1 MLSTEMDL
9 FKTPGFRLD
18 HFEVLNWGTFD
29 KRIWRIGANGENAL
43 LTGDIGSGKST
54 LVDAITTLLVP
65 AHRVVFNKAAG
76 AETRERSLASYVRGY
91 YKSEK
96 DDERLA
102 AKSVSLRGL
111 GSYSVI
117 LGRFRNE
124 HFNETVTLAQVF
136 WMKDDKGQPE
146 RFHLVS
152 ERELSIARDFSGFGE
167 DIQELKKRLRKMA
180 AVTLYD
186 SFPEYGKDFRRR
198 MGLAGEQALDLFYQ
212 TVSMKAVSN
221 ITEFVRNHMLEDPDI
236 EPRITGLCRLFD
248 NLNAAHEAVIKAE
261 GQIARLTPLVDNC
274 RSHELLV
281 ASVVESERLREALA
295 AWIAQRKH
303 GLLEE
308 MITRFNLEIL
318 RMEDDAK
325 QQQTAID
332 QYHEQQSDL
341 KQAIA
346 DNGGRRIEE
355 IAGLISQLEKE
366 RERRKKAYDEYA
378 DACQQLELPR
388 AQSLDTFHDNRRK
401 AAEIQHDIEQDKAKQ
416 ADERDQLKIS
426 IHAVDEKCNELV
438 AEIGSLKK
446 RKSNIDS
453 RMLLL
458 RETLCAALNIPESEL
473 PFAGELIQV
482 RKEESAWEGAI
493 ERVLHGFGLSLLV
506 SEAHYSAVSAYVDR
520 THLAGRLVYFRT
532 SAESRPAASPDP
544 TSRPQSLA
552 NKVEIKADSSSYPWL
567 MAELA
572 RSYDYVCSDN
582 MDEFR
587 RHPKALTRQ
596 GQVKT
601 SGVRHEKDDR
611 TAIGDRSRYVLG
623 WSNEGKIRALEAQLE
638 HHQAEGN
645 ALLNRLAKTEAALKG
660 LDKHQAALLEL
671 LRPAEFALIDWPQ
684 TVAQIHQLQEEKRE
698 LEQSSD
704 TLRTLNASLE
714 AITKQLKESNQKLG
728 ELQTRIGGKNTECSN
743 AQSELVDAK
752 NTLEQLPET
761 ERAIC
766 FSGLDKQAGEALE
779 GKLPNT
785 PRQCSD
791 TEKHL
796 RNWLQSRIDKARKKA
811 GEISN
816 LIIAAMQQYIAA
828 YPAGCREVNASLDSS
843 TAFQL
848 MLNHL
853 MAEDLPRFKSKFK
866 ELLNKNTINEVAL
879 LQNKLDQESCTILNK
894 IDTINRSLIQIEY
907 ESGTYI
913 QLIPDPDPDME
924 IRQFKEDLKGC
935 LANTLTGTASG
946 SGTEDELYTEHR
958 FALVKKIIDRFNGRQ
973 DSTEADR
980 RWMRKVTD
988 VRNWYRFSASE
999 RWKEDGTEKEFYSDS
1014 AGKSGGQKE
1023 KLAYT
1028 ILASA
1033 LAYQYGLSQSDINQQ
1048 NRSTRAFRFVMID
1061 EAFGRGSDESARYG
1075 LELFAKLGLQL
1086 LIVTP
1091 LQKIHVIENYV
1102 RSVHLVHNQGG
1113 NNSMIRSLTISEY
1126 REEKARSQTAVIS

>member
-1 MLSTEMDL
+1 MLSTEMDM
-9 FKTPGFRLD
+9 FKTPGFRLER
-18 HFEVLNWGTFD
+18 FEVFNWGTFD
-29 KRIWRIGANGENAL
+29 QRVWCIETNGENAL

-54 LVDAITTLLVP
+54 LVDALTTLLVP

-96 DDERLA
+96 DAERLA
-102 AKSVSLRGL
+102 AKSVALRGL

-117 LGRFRNE
+117 LGCFRND

-152 ERELSIARDFSGFGE
+152 ERELSIAQDFSGFGE
-167 DIQELKKRLRKMA
+167 DIQELKKRLRKME

-221 ITEFVRNHMLEDPDI
+221 ITEFVRNHMLEDPDV
-236 EPRITGLCRLFD
+236 EPRITNLCRLFD

-261 GQIARLTPLVDNC
+261 GQIARLTPLVLNC
-274 RSHELLV
+274 HSHELLI
-281 ASVVESERLREALA
+281 ASVAESERLREALA

-318 RMEDDAK
+318 RMEDEAR

-332 QYHEQQSDL
+332 HYHKHQSEL

-355 IAGLISQLEKE
+355 IAGLVSQLEKE
-366 RERRKKAYDEYA
+366 RDRRKNAYDEYA
-378 DACQQLELPR
+378 EACQRLELPR

-401 AAEIQHDIEQDKAKQ
+401 AVELKHDIELDKVNQ
-416 ADERDQLKIS
+416 TVERDNIKVS
-426 IHAVDEKCNELV
+426 IHTVDTKCNELI
-438 AEIGSLKK
+438 AEIDSLKK

-453 RMLLL
+453 RMLLM
-458 RETLCAALNIPESEL
+458 RETLCEALNIPESEL

-482 RKEESAWEGAI
+482 RKGESAWEGAI
-493 ERVLHGFGLSLLV
+493 ERVLHGLGLSLLV
-506 SEAHYSAVSAYVDR
+506 AEAHYSAVSAYVDR

-532 SAESRPAASPDP
+532 AAEVRPVASLA
-544 TSRPQSLA
+544 PQSLA
-552 NKVEIKADSSSYPWL
+552 NKIEIKADSPSYQWL
-567 MAELA
+567 MGELA
-572 RSYDYVCSDN
+572 RGYDYVCSDN
-582 MDEFR
+582 LDEFR

-601 SGVRHEKDDR
+601 GGVRHEKDDR
-611 TAIGDRSRYVLG
+611 NRIEDRSRYVLG
-623 WSNEGKIRALEAQLE
+623 WSNEGKIHALETQLK
-638 HHQAEGN
+638 HHQVEGN
-645 ALLNRLAKTEAALKG
+645 ALFSRLVKTEAALKN
-660 LDKHQAALLEL
+660 LDKHQDALREL
-671 LRPAEFALIDWPQ
+671 LRPAEFSLIDWSQ
-684 TVAQIHQLQEEKRE
+684 TVAQIHQLQEEKHE

-704 TLRTLNASLE
+704 ILRSLNARLAE
-714 AITKQLKESNQKLG
+714 IAKQLETSNKQLG
-728 ELQTRIGGKNTECSN
+728 ELRDKIGGKKNDLSN
-743 AQSELVDAK
+743 AQSDLVDA
-752 NTLEQLPET
+752 NNILEQLPKS

-766 FSGLDKQAGEALE
+766 FASLDRQAGEAFE
-779 GKLPNT
+779 GKQPNT
-785 PRQCSD
+785 PKQCD
-791 TEKHL
+791 EAEKQM
-796 RNWLQSRIDKARKKA
+796 RKWLQSRIDKTREKA

-828 YPAGCREVNASLDSS
+828 YPADCREVNASLDSS

-879 LQNKLDQESCTILNK
+879 LQNKLDQESHTIQNK
-894 IDTINRSLIQIEY
+894 IDTINRSLNQTEY
-907 ESGTYI
+907 DSGTYI

-935 LANTLTGTASG
+935 LAHTLTGA
-946 SGTEDELYTEHR
+946 EDELYTEHR

-973 DSTEADR
+973 DTTEADR

-1033 LAYQYGLSQSDINQQ
+1033 LAYQYGVHQSDMGQQ
-1048 NRSTRAFRFVMID
+1048 SRSTRAFRFVMID

-1102 RSVHLVHNQGG
+1102 RSVHLVHNKEG
-1113 NNSMIRSLTISEY
+1113 NDSMIRSLTIAEY
-1126 REEKARSQTAVIS
+1126 REEKARSQTVIS

>member
-1 MLSTEMDL
+1 MHSTEADVSSASEL
-9 FKTPGFRLD
+9 LKSPGFRLD
-18 HFEVLNWGTFD
+18 HVEVLNWGTFN
-29 KRIWRIGANGENAL
+29 KRIWRIGSKGENAL

-54 LVDAITTLLVP
+54 LVDALTTLLVP
-65 AHRVVFNKAAG
+65 SNRVTFNKAAG

-102 AKSVSLRGL
+102 AKSVALRGI

-146 RFHLVS
+146 RFHVVS
-152 ERELSIARDFSGFGE
+152 ERELTIALNFSGFGE
-167 DIQELKKRLRKMA
+167 DIQELKKRLRKMD
-180 AVTLYD
+180 AVTLHD
-186 SFPEYGKDFRRR
+186 SFAAYGQDFRRR

-221 ITEFVRNHMLEDPDI
+221 ITEFVRSHMLEDPDI
-236 EPRITGLCRLFD
+236 GPRIIELCRLFD

-261 GQIARLTPLVDNC
+261 AQIARLTPLVGDC
-274 RSHELLV
+274 RSHEVLL
-281 ASVVESERLREALA
+281 ASTTESERLREALA
-295 AWIAQRKH
+295 AWMAQRKH
-303 GLLEE
+303 GLLAD
-308 MITRFNLEIL
+308 MISRFNLDII
-318 RMEDDAK
+318 RMEDEAH
-325 QQQTAID
+325 QQQTAIGL
-332 QYHEQQSDL
+332 YHDQQSQL

-355 IAGLISQLEKE
+355 IATQILQLEQE
-366 RERRKKAYDEYA
+366 RERRKHAYDEYA
-378 DACQQLELPR
+378 LACQQLELPR

-401 AAEIQHDIEQDKAKQ
+401 AAELKNSIEQDKAKHST
-416 ADERDQLKIS
+416 ERDQLKIA
-426 IHAVDEKCNELV
+426 IHAVDKKCSELV
-438 AEIGSLKK
+438 SEIESLKK

-458 RETLCAALNIPESEL
+458 RESLCRELNIPESEL

-506 SEAHYSAVSAYVDR
+506 SDTHYSAVSAYVNR

-532 SAESRPAASPDP
+532 AAEARPAASLAA
-544 TSRPQSLA
+544 QSLV
-552 NKVEIKADSSSYPWL
+552 NKIEIKADSASYPWL
-567 MAELA
+567 MGELA
-572 RSYDYVCSDN
+572 RGYDYVCCDN
-582 MDEFR
+582 LDEFR
-587 RHPKALTRQ
+587 RYPKALTQQ
-596 GQVKT
+596 GQLK
-601 SGVRHEKDDR
+601 SGGVRHEKDDR
-611 TAIGDRSRYVLG
+611 SRIEDRSRYVLG
-623 WSNEGKIRALEAQLE
+623 WSNEGKIRALETQLE
-638 HHQAEGN
+638 HHQTEGA
-645 ALLNRLAKTEAALKG
+645 ALLGRLAKTETALKS
-660 LDKHQAALLEL
+660 LDKHQAALFEL
-671 LRPAEFALIDWPQ
+671 LRPAEFSVIDWAQ
-684 TVAQIHQLQEEKRE
+684 TVAQIHKLHEEQRA

-704 TLRTLNASLE
+704 VLRSLNEQLVETA
-714 AITKQLKESNQKLG
+714 KQLATANKQQG
-728 ELQTRIGGKNTECSN
+728 ELQSGIGSKKTELGN
-743 AQSELVDAK
+743 AQSDLLDAQ
-752 NTLEQLPET
+752 NMLAQLPES
-761 ERAIC
+761 ERAFC
-766 FSGLDKQAGEALE
+766 FSGLDKHAVAALD

-785 PRQCSD
+785 PKQCAEAE
-791 TEKHL
+791 TQVRK
-796 RNWLQSRIDKARKKA
+796 WLQARIDSTRKKA
-811 GEISN
+811 NDISDH
-816 LIIAAMQQYIAA
+816 IIVAMQQYIAA
-828 YPAGCREVNASLDSS
+828 YPADCREVNASLDSS
-843 TAFQL
+843 SAFQL
-848 MLNHL
+848 MLDHL

-866 ELLNKNTINEVAL
+866 ELLNKHTINQVAL
-879 LQNKLDQESCTILNK
+879 LQNKLDQESRTIQNK
-894 IDTINRSLIQIEY
+894 IDTINRSLKQIEY
-907 ESGTYI
+907 GSGTYI

-935 LANTLTGTASG
+935 LANALTGV
-946 SGTEDELYTEHR
+946 EDERYTEHR
-958 FALVKKIIDRFNGRQ
+958 FTLVKKIIDRFNGRK
-973 DSTEADR
+973 DTTEADR

-999 RWKEDGTEKEFYSDS
+999 RWQADNTEKEFYSDS

-1033 LAYQYGLSQSDINQQ
+1033 LAYQYGLSQSDLSQQ
-1048 NRSTRAFRFVMID
+1048 SRSTRTFRFVMID

-1102 RSVHLVHNQGG
+1102 RSVHLVHNNNG
-1113 NNSMIRSLTISEY
+1113 NDSVIRSLTIAEY
-1126 REEKARSQTAVIS
+1126 REEKARLQAVAP

>member
-1 MLSTEMDL
+1 MLSTESDM
-9 FKTPGFRLD
+9 FKSPGFRLER
-18 HFEVLNWGTFD
+18 FEVLNWGTFN
-29 KRIWRIGANGENAL
+29 KRIWRIATNGENAL

-54 LVDAITTLLVP
+54 LVDALTTLLVP
-65 AHRVVFNKAAG
+65 SNRVIFNKAAG

-102 AKSVSLRGL
+102 AKSVALRGM

-146 RFHLVS
+146 RFHIVS
-152 ERELSIARDFSGFGE
+152 GNELTIARDFSGFGE
-167 DIQELKKRLRKMA
+167 DILELKKRLRKMA
-180 AVTLYD
+180 AVTLHEN
-186 SFPEYGKDFRRR
+186 FPAYGQDFRRR
-198 MGLAGEQALDLFYQ
+198 MGLASEQALDLFYQ

-236 EPRITGLCRLFD
+236 EPRITALCRLFD

-261 GQIARLTPLVDNC
+261 GQIARLTPLVNNC

-281 ASVVESERLREALA
+281 ANVAESERLREALS

-318 RMEDDAK
+318 RMEDEAS

-332 QYHEQQSDL
+332 LYHGQQSEL

-355 IAGLISQLEKE
+355 IAGLIVNLEKE

-378 DACQQLELPR
+378 EACQQLELPR
-388 AQSLDTFHDNRRK
+388 AQSLSTFHDNRSK
-401 AAEIQHDIEQDKAKQ
+401 AVELKQSIDLNKATQ
-416 ADERDQLKIS
+416 TAERDRIKVAM
-426 IHAVDEKCNELV
+426 HAVNAKCNELV
-438 AEIGSLKK
+438 TEITSLKK

-458 RETLCAALNIPESEL
+458 REALCDALSIPESEL

-482 RKEESAWEGAI
+482 RKEESVWEGAI

-506 SEAHYSAVSAYVDR
+506 ADAHYSAVSAYVDR

-532 SAESRPAASPDP
+532 SAETRAQAALAA
-544 TSRPQSLA
+544 QSLA
-552 NKVEIKADSSSYPWL
+552 NKIDIKADSPSYQWL
-567 MAELA
+567 ISELA
-572 RSYDYVCSDN
+572 RGYDYVCCDSL
-582 MDEFR
+582 DEFR

-596 GQVKT
+596 GQVKAG
-601 SGVRHEKDDR
+601 GVRHEKDDR
-611 TAIGDRSRYVLG
+611 NRIDDRSRYVLG
-623 WSNEGKIRALEAQLE
+623 WSNEGKIRALETQLE
-638 HHQAEGN
+638 QHQAEGN
-645 ALLNRLAKTEAALKG
+645 TLLSLLAKTEAALKD

-671 LRPAEFALIDWPQ
+671 LRPAEFSVIDWPQ
-684 TVAQIHQLQEEKRE
+684 TAAQIHQLQEEKRE

-714 AITKQLKESNQKLG
+714 AVASQLKDANQKLG
-728 ELQTRIGGKNTECSN
+728 ELQTKIGGRNTERSN
-743 AQSELVDAK
+743 AQADLIDAK
-752 NTLEQLPET
+752 NILEQLPAS
-761 ERAIC
+761 ERVIC
-766 FSGLDKQAGEALE
+766 FAALDKQSSEALD

-785 PRQCSD
+785 PKQCG
-791 TEKHL
+791 EAEMQVRK
-796 RNWLQSRIDKARKKA
+796 WLQNQIDKARKKA

-828 YPAGCREVNASLDSS
+828 YPADSREVNASLDSS
-843 TAFQL
+843 AAFQF

-879 LQNKLDQESCTILNK
+879 LQNKLDQESLTILKK
-894 IDTINRSLIQIEY
+894 IDTINRSLKQIEY
-907 ESGTYI
+907 DSGTFI
-913 QLIPDPDPDME
+913 QLIPDPDHDME

-935 LANTLTGTASG
+935 LANTLTGA
-946 SGTEDELYTEHR
+946 EDELYTEHR
-958 FALVKKIIDRFNGRQ
+958 FALVKKL
-973 DSTEADR
+973 STAL
-980 RWMRKVTD
+980 MAAKTARK
-988 VRNWYRFSASE
+988 RIA
-999 RWKEDGTEKEFYSDS
+999 
-1014 AGKSGGQKE
+1014 AGC
-1023 KLAYT
+1023 
-1028 ILASA
+1028 
-1033 LAYQYGLSQSDINQQ
+1033 
-1048 NRSTRAFRFVMID
+1048 
-1061 EAFGRGSDESARYG
+1061 AR
-1075 LELFAKLGLQL
+1075 
-1086 LIVTP
+1086 
-1091 LQKIHVIENYV
+1091 
-1102 RSVHLVHNQGG
+1102 
-1113 NNSMIRSLTISEY
+1113 
-1126 REEKARSQTAVIS
+1126 

>member
-9 FKTPGFRLD
+9 FKSPGFRLD
-18 HFEVLNWGTFD
+18 RFEVFNWGTFD
-29 KRIWRIGANGENAL
+29 QHVWRIEANGENAL

-54 LVDAITTLLVP
+54 LVDALTTLLVP

-102 AKSVSLRGL
+102 AKSVALRGL

-117 LGRFRNE
+117 LGCFRND

-167 DIQELKKRLRKMA
+167 DIQELKKRLRKTE

-221 ITEFVRNHMLEDPDI
+221 ITEFVRNHMLEDTDI
-236 EPRITGLCRLFD
+236 EPRITELCRLFD

-261 GQIARLTPLVDNC
+261 GQIARLTPLVHNC
-274 RSHELLV
+274 RSHESLV
-281 ASVVESERLREALA
+281 ASVAESERLREALA

-318 RMEDDAK
+318 RLEDDAR

-332 QYHEQQSDL
+332 QYHKQQSDL

-366 RERRKKAYDEYA
+366 RDRRKKAYDEYA

-401 AAEIQHDIEQDKAKQ
+401 AIELKQSIEQDKAKQ
-416 ADERDQLKIS
+416 TDERDQIKVS
-426 IHAVDEKCNELV
+426 IHSVDTKCNELI
-438 AEIGSLKK
+438 AEIDSLKK

-458 RETLCAALNIPESEL
+458 RETLCEAINIAESEL
-473 PFAGELIQV
+473 HFAGELIQV

-506 SEAHYSAVSAYVDR
+506 PEAHYSAVSAYVDR

-532 SAESRPAASPDP
+532 SAEARPTVSLA
-544 TSRPQSLA
+544 PQSLA
-552 NKVEIKADSSSYPWL
+552 SKVEIKADSSSYQWL
-567 MAELA
+567 IAELA
-572 RSYDYVCSDN
+572 RGYDYVCSDSL
-582 MDEFR
+582 DEFR

-601 SGVRHEKDDR
+601 GGVRHEKDDR
-611 TAIGDRSRYVLG
+611 NRIDDRSRYVLG
-623 WSNEGKIRALEAQLE
+623 WSNEGKIRALETQLE
-638 HHQAEGN
+638 HHQTEGN
-645 ALLNRLAKTEAALKG
+645 VLLGRLVKTETALRG

-671 LRPAEFALIDWPQ
+671 LRPAEFVLIDWSQP
-684 TVAQIHQLQEEKRE
+684 VEQIHQLQEEKHE

-714 AITKQLKESNQKLG
+714 AVTRQLKESNQKLG
-728 ELQTRIGGKNTECSN
+728 ELQTKIGEKNTECSN

-752 NTLEQLPET
+752 NILEQLPES

-766 FSGLDKQAGEALE
+766 FGSLDKQAGEALE
-779 GKLPNT
+779 GMLPNT

-791 TEKHL
+791 AEKQI
-796 RNWLQSRIDKARKKA
+796 RNWLQNRIDKTRKKA

-828 YPAGCREVNASLDSS
+828 YPADCREVNASLDSS

-853 MAEDLPRFKSKFK
+853 MAEDLPRFKSRFK

-879 LQNKLDQESCTILNK
+879 LQNKLDQESRTIQNK
-894 IDTINRSLIQIEY
+894 IDTINRSLKQIEY
-907 ESGTYI
+907 DSGTYI
-913 QLIPDPDPDME
+913 QLVPDPDPDME

-935 LANTLTGTASG
+935 LAHTLTGA
-946 SGTEDELYTEHR
+946 EDELYTEHR

-973 DSTEADR
+973 DTTEADR
-980 RWMRKVTD
+980 RWTRKVTD

-1033 LAYQYGLSQSDINQQ
+1033 LAYQYGIDQQ
-1048 NRSTRAFRFVMID
+1048 HRSTRAFRFVMID

-1113 NNSMIRSLTISEY
+1113 NNSMIRSLTIAEY
-1126 REEKARSQTAVIS
+1126 REEKARSGIKGQKAEDR

>member
-1 MLSTEMDL
+1 MLSTEPDISNTPDM
-9 FKTPGFRLD
+9 FKTPGFRLE

-54 LVDAITTLLVP
+54 LVDALTTLLVP

-76 AETRERSLASYVRGY
+76 AEMRERSLASYVRGY

-96 DDERLA
+96 DDDRLA
-102 AKSVSLRGL
+102 AKSVALRGL

-261 GQIARLTPLVDNC
+261 GQIARLTPLVGNC
-274 RSHELLV
+274 RSHESLI
-281 ASVVESERLREALA
+281 ASVAESERLREALA

-308 MITRFNLEIL
+308 MITRFNLEIFRL
-318 RMEDDAK
+318 EDEAR
-325 QQQTAID
+325 QQQTAIN

-355 IAGLISQLEKE
+355 ITGLISQLEKE
-366 RERRKKAYDEYA
+366 RGRRKTAYDEYA

-401 AAEIQHDIEQDKAKQ
+401 AVDLKRDIEQNKTKQ
-416 ADERDQLKIS
+416 TETRDQIKVS
-426 IHAVDEKCNELV
+426 IHTVDTKCNELV
-438 AEIGSLKK
+438 AEIDSLKK

-458 RETLCAALNIPESEL
+458 REALCEALNIPENEL

-506 SEAHYSAVSAYVDR
+506 ADKHYSAVSAYVDR
-520 THLAGRLVYFRT
+520 THLAGRLVYFRIA
-532 SAESRPAASPDP
+532 AEAHPVASLA
-544 TSRPQSLA
+544 PQSLA
-552 NKVEIKADSSSYPWL
+552 NKVEIKADSSSYQWL
-567 MAELA
+567 MGELA
-572 RSYDYVCSDN
+572 RGYDYLCCDN
-582 MDEFR
+582 LDEFR
-587 RHPKALTRQ
+587 RHPKAMTRQ

-601 SGVRHEKDDR
+601 SSVRHEKDDR
-611 TAIGDRSRYVLG
+611 NRIDDRSRYVLG

-638 HHQAEGN
+638 HRQTEGE
-645 ALLNRLAKTEAALKG
+645 ALLGRLIETETALKD

-671 LRPAEFALIDWPQ
+671 LRPAEFSLIDWPQ
-684 TVAQIHQLQEEKRE
+684 TVAQIHQLQEEKLE

-704 TLRTLNASLE
+704 IMRSLNARLAEIAMQLE
-714 AITKQLKESNQKLG
+714 ASNKQLI
-728 ELQTRIGGKNTECSN
+728 ELRDKIGGKKNELSN
-743 AQSELVDAK
+743 AQSDLSDA
-752 NTLEQLPET
+752 NNILEQLPES

-766 FSGLDKQAGEALE
+766 FANLDKQTIEALE
-779 GKLPNT
+779 GKQPNT
-785 PRQCSD
+785 PKQCD
-791 TEKHL
+791 EAEKKI
-796 RNWLQSRIDKARKKA
+796 RNWLQGRIDKARRKA
-811 GEISN
+811 GEIAES
-816 LIIAAMQQYIAA
+816 IIAAMQQYIAA
-828 YPAGCREVNASLDSS
+828 YTTDCREVNACLDSS

-853 MAEDLPRFKSKFK
+853 MAEDLPRFKSRFK

-879 LQNKLDQESCTILNK
+879 LQNKLDQESRTILKK

-907 ESGTYI
+907 DSGTYI

-935 LANTLTGTASG
+935 LAHTSTGA
-946 SGTEDELYTEHR
+946 EDELYTEHR

-973 DSTEADR
+973 DTTDADR

-1033 LAYQYGLSQSDINQQ
+1033 LAYQYGVDQQS
-1048 NRSTRAFRFVMID
+1048 RSTRAFRFVMID

-1102 RSVHLVHNQGG
+1102 RSVHLVHNQEGK
-1113 NNSMIRSLTISEY
+1113 NSMIRSLTIAEY
-1126 REEKARSQTAVIS
+1126 LEEKARSQAAKS

>member
-1 MLSTEMDL
+1 M
-9 FKTPGFRLD
+9 FKSPGFRLER
-18 HFEVLNWGTFD
+18 FEVLNWGTFN
-29 KRIWRIGANGENAL
+29 KRIWRIATNAENAL

-54 LVDAITTLLVP
+54 LVDALTTLLVP
-65 AHRVVFNKAAG
+65 AHRVIFNKAAG

-102 AKSVSLRGL
+102 AKSVALRGM

-146 RFHLVS
+146 RFHIVS
-152 ERELSIARDFSGFGE
+152 ENELTIARDFSGFGE
-167 DIQELKKRLRKMA
+167 DIQELKKRLRKMT
-180 AVTLYD
+180 AVTLHE
-186 SFPEYGKDFRRR
+186 SFPAYGQDFRRR
-198 MGLAGEQALDLFYQ
+198 MGLASEQALDLFYQ

-221 ITEFVRNHMLEDPDI
+221 ITEFVRNHMLEDPDV
-236 EPRITGLCRLFD
+236 EPRITALCRLFD

-261 GQIARLTPLVDNC
+261 GQITRLTPLVNNC
-274 RSHELLV
+274 RSHEVLV
-281 ASVVESERLREALA
+281 VSVAEYERLREALS
-295 AWIAQRKH
+295 AWIAQRKF

-318 RMEDDAK
+318 RMEDEAS

-332 QYHEQQSDL
+332 LYHGQQSEL

-355 IAGLISQLEKE
+355 IAGLISNLEKE

-378 DACQQLELPR
+378 EACQQLDLPR
-388 AQSLDTFHDNRRK
+388 AQSLPTFHDNRSK
-401 AAEIQHDIEQDKAKQ
+401 AVELKQSIDLNKATQ
-416 ADERDQLKIS
+416 TVERDRIKVAM
-426 IHAVDEKCNELV
+426 HAVNAKCNELGT
-438 AEIGSLKK
+438 EIASLKN

-458 RETLCAALNIPESEL
+458 RESLCEALNIPESEL

-482 RKEESAWEGAI
+482 RKEESVWEGAI

-506 SEAHYSAVSAYVDR
+506 ADAHYSAVSAYVDR

-532 SAESRPAASPDP
+532 STETRPQAALAA
-544 TSRPQSLA
+544 QSLA
-552 NKVEIKADSSSYPWL
+552 NKIDIKADSPSYQWL
-567 MAELA
+567 LGELA
-572 RSYDYVCSDN
+572 RGYDYMCCESL
-582 MDEFR
+582 DEFR

-596 GQVKT
+596 GQVKAG
-601 SGVRHEKDDR
+601 GVRHEKDDR
-611 TAIGDRSRYVLG
+611 NRIDDRSRYVLG
-623 WSNEGKIRALEAQLE
+623 WSNEGKIHALETQLE

-645 ALLNRLAKTEAALKG
+645 ALLILLAQTEAALKD
-660 LDKHQAALLEL
+660 LDRHQAALLEL
-671 LRPAEFALIDWPQ
+671 LRPAEFSVIDWSQ

-714 AITKQLKESNQKLG
+714 AVTLQLKEANLKLG
-728 ELQTRIGGKNTECSN
+728 ELQTRIGGRNTERSN
-743 AQSELVDAK
+743 AQSDLVDAK
-752 NTLEQLPET
+752 SILELLPVS

-766 FSGLDKQAGEALE
+766 FAALDKQASEALD

-785 PRQCSD
+785 PKQCSD
-791 TEKHL
+791 AETQVRK
-796 RNWLQSRIDKARKKA
+796 WLQSQIDKARKKA

-816 LIIAAMQQYIAA
+816 LIIASMQQYIAA
-828 YPAGCREVNASLDSS
+828 YPADSREVNASLDSS
-843 TAFQL
+843 AAFQL
-848 MLNHL
+848 MLSHL

-879 LQNKLDQESCTILNK
+879 LQNKLDQESLTILKK
-894 IDTINRSLIQIEY
+894 IDTINRSLKQIEY
-907 ESGTYI
+907 DSGTFI

-935 LANTLTGTASG
+935 LANTLTGA
-946 SGTEDELYTEHR
+946 EDELYTEHR

-973 DSTEADR
+973 DTTNADR
-980 RWMRKVTD
+980 TWMRKVTD

-999 RWKEDGTEKEFYSDS
+999 RWNADNTEKEFYSDS

-1033 LAYQYGLSQSDINQQ
+1033 LAYQYGVSQSETSQQ

-1102 RSVHLVHNQGG
+1102 RSVHLVHNNEG
-1113 NNSMIRSLTISEY
+1113 NDSQIRSLTIAEY
-1126 REEKARSQTAVIS
+1126 REEKARSKTVLS

>member
-1 MLSTEMDL
+1 MLSTEPDISNTPDMP
-9 FKTPGFRLD
+9 KTPGFRLER
-18 HFEVLNWGTFD
+18 FEVFNWGTFD
-29 KRIWRIGANGENAL
+29 QRVWRIETNGENAL

-54 LVDAITTLLVP
+54 LVDALTTLLVP

-102 AKSVSLRGL
+102 AKSVALRGL

-117 LGRFRNE
+117 LGCFRNE

-152 ERELSIARDFSGFGE
+152 ERELSIAQDFSGFGE
-167 DIQELKKRLRKMA
+167 EIQELKKRLRKREA
-180 AVTLYD
+180 LTLYD

-236 EPRITGLCRLFD
+236 EPRITELCRLFD

-261 GQIARLTPLVDNC
+261 GQIARLTPLVGNC

-281 ASVVESERLREALA
+281 ASVAESERLREALA

-318 RMEDDAK
+318 RLEDDAR

-341 KQAIA
+341 NLAIA

-366 RERRKKAYDEYA
+366 RERRKTAYDEYA
-378 DACQQLELPR
+378 DACQQLELAR
-388 AQSLDTFHDNRRK
+388 AQSLHTFHDNRRLAVELK
-401 AAEIQHDIEQDKAKQ
+401 HGIEQDKAKQ
-416 ADERDQLKIS
+416 TDERDQIKVS
-426 IHAVDEKCNELV
+426 IHSVDTKCNELL

-458 RETLCAALNIPESEL
+458 REALCEALNIPESEL

-506 SEAHYSAVSAYVDR
+506 PEAHYSAVSAYVDR

-532 SAESRPAASPDP
+532 AAEARPLASLA
-544 TSRPQSLA
+544 PQSLA
-552 NKVEIKADSSSYPWL
+552 NKVEIKADSESYQWL
-567 MAELA
+567 SGELA
-572 RSYDYVCSDN
+572 RGYDYVCSDN

-601 SGVRHEKDDR
+601 GGVRHEKDDR
-611 TAIGDRSRYVLG
+611 NRIDDRSRYVLG
-623 WSNEGKIRALEAQLE
+623 WSNEGKIRALETQLE
-638 HHQAEGN
+638 HHQTEGN
-645 ALLNRLAKTEAALKG
+645 ALLDRLVKTEAALKD
-660 LDKHQAALLEL
+660 LDKHQAALIEL
-671 LRPAEFALIDWPQ
+671 LRPAEFSLIDWQ
-684 TVAQIHQLQEEKRE
+684 QIVTQIHQLQEEKRE

-704 TLRTLNASLE
+704 TLRTLNARLE
-714 AITKQLKESNQKLG
+714 AVTGQLKASNRKLG
-728 ELQTRIGGKNTECSN
+728 ELQTKIGGKNSDCSN
-743 AQSELVDAK
+743 AQSELADAK
-752 NTLEQLPET
+752 NVLEQLPET

-766 FSGLDKQAGEALE
+766 FASLDKQASEALE

-785 PRQCSD
+785 AKQCGEAE
-791 TEKHL
+791 TQMRK
-796 RNWLQSRIDKARKKA
+796 WLQSRIDNTRRKA
-811 GEISN
+811 GEISES
-816 LIIAAMQQYIAA
+816 IIRAMQQYIAA
-828 YPAGCREVNASLDSS
+828 YPADCREVNASLDSS
-843 TAFQL
+843 AEFQR
-848 MLNHL
+848 MLGHL
-853 MAEDLPRFKSKFK
+853 MTEDLPRFKSKFK

-879 LQNKLDQESCTILNK
+879 LQDKLDQESRTIQNK
-894 IDTINRSLIQIEY
+894 IGTINRSLNQIEY
-907 ESGTYI
+907 NSGTYI
-913 QLIPDPDPDME
+913 QLIRDPDPDME

-935 LANTLTGTASG
+935 LAHTLTGA
-946 SGTEDELYTEHR
+946 EDELYTEHR

-973 DSTEADR
+973 DSTQADR
-980 RWMRKVTD
+980 SWMRKVTD

-999 RWKEDGTEKEFYSDS
+999 RWKVDGTEKEFYSDS

-1033 LAYQYGLSQSDINQQ
+1033 LAYQYGIDQQ

-1102 RSVHLVHNQGG
+1102 RSVHLVHNQEGK
-1113 NNSMIRSLTISEY
+1113 NSMIRSLTIAEY
-1126 REEKARSQTAVIS
+1126 REEKARIQTAALS

>member
-1 MLSTEMDL
+1 MLSTEPDISNTPDIP
-9 FKTPGFRLD
+9 KTPGFRLER
-18 HFEVLNWGTFD
+18 FEVFNWGTFD
-29 KRIWRIGANGENAL
+29 QHIWRIEANGENAL

-54 LVDAITTLLVP
+54 LVDALTTLLVP

-102 AKSVSLRGL
+102 AKSVALRGL

-117 LGRFRNE
+117 LGCFRNE

-152 ERELSIARDFSGFGE
+152 ERELFIAQDFSGFGE
-167 DIQELKKRLRKMA
+167 EIQELKKRLRKRE

-236 EPRITGLCRLFD
+236 GPRITELCRLFD

-261 GQIARLTPLVDNC
+261 GQVARLTPLVDNC
-274 RSHELLV
+274 RSHESLV
-281 ASVVESERLREALA
+281 ASVAESERLREALA

-318 RMEDDAK
+318 RLEDDAK

-332 QYHEQQSDL
+332 QYHEQQSGL

-366 RERRKKAYDEYA
+366 RERRKTAYDEYA
-378 DACQQLELPR
+378 AACQLLELAR
-388 AQSLDTFHDNRRK
+388 AQSLDTFHDNRRIAVELK
-401 AAEIQHDIEQDKAKQ
+401 HNIEQDKAKQ
-416 ADERDQLKIS
+416 TEARDKIKVS
-426 IHAVDEKCNELV
+426 IHTVNTKCNELV
-438 AEIGSLKK
+438 AEIDSLKK

-458 RETLCAALNIPESEL
+458 RETLCAALNIAESEL

-482 RKEESAWEGAI
+482 RKEESVWEGAI

-506 SEAHYSAVSAYVDR
+506 SDAHYQAVSAYVDR

-532 SAESRPAASPDP
+532 AADARPAASLAA
-544 TSRPQSLA
+544 QSLA
-552 NKVEIKADSSSYPWL
+552 NKVEIKADSTSYQWL
-567 MAELA
+567 MTELA
-572 RSYDYVCSDN
+572 RGYDYLCCDN
-582 MDEFR
+582 LEDFR

-596 GQVKT
+596 GQVKAG
-601 SGVRHEKDDR
+601 GVRHEKDDR
-611 TAIGDRSRYVLG
+611 HRIDDRSRYVLG
-623 WSNEGKIRALEAQLE
+623 WSNEGKILALETQLKQ
-638 HHQAEGN
+638 HQAEGN
-645 ALLNRLAKTEAALKG
+645 AMLGRLAKTEAALKE
-660 LDKHQAALLEL
+660 LDKQQAALLEL
-671 LRPAEFALIDWPQ
+671 LRPAEFSLIDWQQ

-704 TLRTLNASLE
+704 VLRSLNEQLAEIAKHLE
-714 AITKQLKESNQKLG
+714 TANKQLG
-728 ELQTRIGGKNTECSN
+728 ELQNKIGSQKNDLGN
-743 AQSELVDAK
+743 AQSDLFDAK
-752 NTLEQLPET
+752 NILEQLPEV
-761 ERAIC
+761 ERAIL
-766 FSGLDKQAGEALE
+766 FSNLDKQAVEAME

-785 PRQCSD
+785 PKQCD
-791 TEKHL
+791 EAEKQM
-796 RNWLQSRIDKARKKA
+796 RKWLQSRIDNTRRKAN
-811 GEISN
+811 EVSN
-816 LIIAAMQQYIAA
+816 LIIAAMQQYIAT
-828 YPAGCREVNASLDSS
+828 YPADCREVNASLDSS
-843 TAFQL
+843 AEFTRI
-848 MLNHL
+848 LNHL
-853 MAEDLPRFKSKFK
+853 MSEDLPRFKSKFK

-879 LQNKLDQESCTILNK
+879 LQNKLDQESHTIRDK
-894 IDTINRSLIQIEY
+894 IDTINCSLIQIEY
-907 ESGTYI
+907 DSGTYI

-924 IRQFKEDLKGC
+924 TRQFKEDLKGC
-935 LANTLTGTASG
+935 LAHTSTGA
-946 SGTEDELYTEHR
+946 EDELYTEHR

-973 DSTEADR
+973 DTAQADR
-980 RWMRKVTD
+980 NWMRKVTD

-1033 LAYQYGLSQSDINQQ
+1033 LAYQYGIDQQ

-1102 RSVHLVHNQGG
+1102 RSVHLVHNQEGK
-1113 NNSMIRSLTISEY
+1113 NSMVRSLTIAEY
-1126 REEKARSQTAVIS
+1126 LEEKARSQAVKS

>member
-1 MLSTEMDL
+1 MPSTEMDM
-9 FKTPGFRLD
+9 FKTPGFRLER
-18 HFEVLNWGTFD
+18 FEVFNWGTFD
-29 KRIWRIGANGENAL
+29 QRVWRIASNGENAL

-54 LVDAITTLLVP
+54 LVDALTTLLVP

-102 AKSVSLRGL
+102 AKSVALRGL
-111 GSYSVI
+111 GSYSVL
-117 LGRFRNE
+117 LGCFRND

-152 ERELSIARDFSGFGE
+152 TRELSIAQDFSGFGE
-167 DIQELKKRLRKMA
+167 DIQELKKRLRKME
-180 AVTLYD
+180 AVTLHD
-186 SFPEYGKDFRRR
+186 SFPPYGQDFRRR

-236 EPRITGLCRLFD
+236 EPRITELCRLFD

-261 GQIARLTPLVDNC
+261 GQIARLTPLVQNC
-274 RSHELLV
+274 RSREALV
-281 ASVVESERLREALA
+281 ASVAESERLREALS

-303 GLLEE
+303 SMLDE
-308 MITRFNLEIL
+308 MIKRFNLEIL
-318 RMEDDAK
+318 RLQDEAS
-325 QQQTAID
+325 QQQAAID
-332 QYHEQQSDL
+332 QFYEQQSEL

-355 IAGLISQLEKE
+355 IAGLILQLEKE

-378 DACQQLELPR
+378 AACQQLELPR

-401 AAEIQHDIEQDKAKQ
+401 AVELKQDIEQNKTKQ
-416 ADERDQLKIS
+416 TDERDRIKVA
-426 IHAVDEKCNELV
+426 IHATDTKCKELT
-438 AEIGSLKK
+438 AEIESLKK

-458 RETLCAALNIPESEL
+458 RESLCEALNIPESEL

-482 RKEESAWEGAI
+482 RQDESTWEGAI

-506 SEAHYSAVSAYVDR
+506 AEAHYAAVSAYVDR

-532 SAESRPAASPDP
+532 AAEARPPAPLA
-544 TSRPQSLA
+544 PQSLA
-552 NKVEIKADSSSYPWL
+552 NKLEIKADSPSYQWL
-567 MAELA
+567 LSELA
-572 RSYDYVCSDN
+572 RAYDYLCCATL
-582 MDEFR
+582 DEFR

-596 GQVKT
+596 GQVKMG
-601 SGVRHEKDDR
+601 GVRHEKDDR
-611 TAIGDRSRYVLG
+611 NRIDDRSRYVLG
-623 WSNEGKIRALEAQLE
+623 WSNEGKIHALEAQLK
-638 HHQAEGN
+638 HQQTEGH
-645 ALLNRLAKTEAALKG
+645 ALLSRLFKTDSALKD
-660 LDKHQAALLEL
+660 LDKHQAALTEL
-671 LRPAEFALIDWPQ
+671 LRPAEFSLIDWAQP
-684 TVAQIHQLQEEKRE
+684 VAQIHQLQEEKHE

-704 TLRTLNASLE
+704 TLRTLNARLE
-714 AITKQLKESNQKLG
+714 IVNAQLKESNRKLAG
-728 ELQTRIGGKNTECSN
+728 LQIKIGGKNSECGN
-743 AQSELVDAK
+743 AQTDLVEATK
-752 NTLEQLPET
+752 ILGQLPES
-761 ERAIC
+761 ERAFC
-766 FSGLDKQAGEALE
+766 FTALDKQASAALDN
-779 GKLPNT
+779 KLPNT
-785 PRQCSD
+785 PKQCSD
-791 TEKHL
+791 AEILVRK
-796 RNWLQSRIDKARKKA
+796 WLQGRIDNARKKA
-811 GEISN
+811 GDISN

-828 YPAGCREVNASLDSS
+828 YPADCREVNASLDSS
-843 TAFQL
+843 AEFQR
-848 MLNHL
+848 MLNQL
-853 MAEDLPRFKSKFK
+853 MAEGLPRFKNKFK
-866 ELLNKNTINEVAL
+866 ELLNKNTINEIAL
-879 LQNKLDQESCTILNK
+879 LQNKLDQESLTIQKK
-894 IDTINRSLIQIEY
+894 IDTINRSLKQIEY
-907 ESGTYI
+907 DSGTYI
-913 QLIPDPDPDME
+913 QLVPDPDPDME

-935 LANTLTGTASG
+935 LANTLAGA
-946 SGTEDELYTEHR
+946 EDELYTEHR

-973 DSTEADR
+973 DSTDADR
-980 RWMRKVTD
+980 RWTRKVTD
-988 VRNWYRFSASE
+988 VRNWHRFSASE
-999 RWKEDGTEKEFYSDS
+999 RWQEDGVEKEFYSDS

-1033 LAYQYGLSQSDINQQ
+1033 LAYQYGIDQQS
-1048 NRSTRAFRFVMID
+1048 RSTRAFRFVMID

-1102 RSVHLVHNQGG
+1102 HSVHLVHNKEGKE
-1113 NNSMIRSLTISEY
+1113 SMIRSLTIAEY
-1126 REEKARSQTAVIS
+1126 REEKARAIRGQRTEDR

>member
-1 MLSTEMDL
+1 MLSTEPDFSNIARHSNIPDM
-9 FKTPGFRLD
+9 FKSPGFRLER
-18 HFEVLNWGTFD
+18 FEVFNWGTFD
-29 KRIWRIGANGENAL
+29 QHIWRIATNGENAL

-54 LVDAITTLLVP
+54 LVDALTTLLVP
-65 AHRVVFNKAAG
+65 AHRVIFNKAAG
-76 AETRERSLASYVRGY
+76 AESRERSLASYVRGY

-102 AKSVSLRGL
+102 AKSVALRGL

-117 LGRFRNE
+117 LGCFRND

-136 WMKDDKGQPE
+136 WMKDESGQPE
-146 RFHLVS
+146 RFHLVC
-152 ERELSIARDFSGFGE
+152 ERELSIARDFAGFGE
-167 DIQELKKRLRKMA
+167 DIQELKKRLRKMEG
-180 AVTLYD
+180 VTLHD
-186 SFPEYGKDFRRR
+186 SFPAYGQDFRRR

-221 ITEFVRNHMLEDPDI
+221 ITEFVRNHMLEDPNI
-236 EPRITGLCRLFD
+236 EPRITELCRLFD

-261 GQIARLTPLVDNC
+261 GQIARLAPLVDNC
-274 RSHELLV
+274 HSHEILI
-281 ASVVESERLREALA
+281 ASVAESERLREALS

-303 GLLEE
+303 GLLGD
-308 MITRFNLEIL
+308 MIIRFNLDIL
-318 RMEDDAK
+318 RLEDEAG
-325 QQQTAID
+325 QQQTAIG

-355 IAGLISQLEKE
+355 IAGLLAQLEKE
-366 RERRKKAYDEYA
+366 RERRKIAYDEYA

-401 AAEIQHDIEQDKAKQ
+401 AAELKTNIEQDKAKQ
-416 ADERDQLKIS
+416 TDERDQLKIS
-426 IHAVDEKCNELV
+426 IHAVDEKCKVLL
-438 AEIGSLKK
+438 AEIDSLKK

-458 RETLCAALNIPESEL
+458 RSTLCAALNIQEIEL

-482 RKEESAWEGAI
+482 RKEESVWEGAI

-506 SEAHYSAVSAYVDR
+506 AETHYAAVSAYVDR

-532 SAESRPAASPDP
+532 AAEARPVAALSPL
-544 TSRPQSLA
+544 SLA
-552 NKVEIKADSSSYPWL
+552 NKVEIKAESPSYQWL
-567 MAELA
+567 MSELA
-572 RSYDYVCSDN
+572 RGYDYVCCDSL
-582 MDEFR
+582 DEFR
-587 RHPKALTRQ
+587 RHPKAMTRQ
-596 GQVKT
+596 GQVKAG
-601 SGVRHEKDDR
+601 GVRHEKDDR
-611 TAIGDRSRYVLG
+611 NRIDDRGRYVLG

-638 HHQAEGN
+638 HRQTEGT
-645 ALLNRLAKTEAALKG
+645 ALLSYLVKTEASLKE

-671 LRPAEFALIDWPQ
+671 LRPTEFSVIDWPQ
-684 TVAQIHQLQEEKRE
+684 IVAQIHGLHEEKRE

-704 TLRTLNASLE
+704 VLRSLNQRLAEIAKQLE
-714 AITKQLKESNQKLG
+714 AGNLNLI
-728 ELQTRIGGKNTECSN
+728 ELRDQIGGKKKDLSN
-743 AQSELVDAK
+743 AQSDLLDAK
-752 NTLEQLPET
+752 NILEQLPEI
-761 ERAIC
+761 EREIC
-766 FSGLDKQAGEALE
+766 FVGLDKQAMEALE
-779 GKLPNT
+779 NKLPNT
-785 PRQCSD
+785 PKQCVD
-791 TEKHL
+791 AEKQL
-796 RNWLQSRIDKARKKA
+796 RGWLQTRIDKARKKA

-828 YPAGCREVNASLDSS
+828 YPADSREVNASLDSS
-843 TAFQL
+843 SAFRL

-853 MAEDLPRFKSKFK
+853 QAEDLPRFKSRFK

-879 LQNKLDQESCTILNK
+879 LQDKLDQESRTIQNK
-894 IDTINRSLIQIEY
+894 IDIINRSLKQIEY
-907 ESGTYI
+907 ASGTYI

-935 LANTLTGTASG
+935 LANTLTGA
-946 SGTEDELYTEHR
+946 EDELYTEHR
-958 FALVKKIIDRFNGRQ
+958 FALVKKIIDRFNGRK
-973 DSTEADR
+973 DATEADR

-999 RWKEDGTEKEFYSDS
+999 RWKEDCTEKEFYSDS

-1033 LAYQYGLSQSDINQQ
+1033 LAYQYGIDQQ

-1102 RSVHLVHNQGG
+1102 RSVHLVHNKDG
-1113 NNSMIRSLTISEY
+1113 NDSMIRSLTIAEY
-1126 REEKARSQTAVIS
+1126 REEKARSSIR

>member
-1 MLSTEMDL
+1 MLSTELDL
-9 FKTPGFRLD
+9 FNTPGFRLEC
-18 HFEVLNWGTFD
+18 FEVFNWGTFD
-29 KRIWRIGANGENAL
+29 QRVWRIETNGENAL

-54 LVDAITTLLVP
+54 LVDALTTLLVP

-102 AKSVSLRGL
+102 AKSVALRGL

-117 LGRFRNE
+117 LGCFRNE

-152 ERELSIARDFSGFGE
+152 GRELSIAQDFSGFGE

-180 AVTLYD
+180 AVTLHD
-186 SFPEYGKDFRRR
+186 SFPSYGQDFRRR

-212 TVSMKAVSN
+212 TVSMKAVTN

-236 EPRITGLCRLFD
+236 EPRITELCRLFD

-261 GQIARLTPLVDNC
+261 GQVARLTPLVDNC
-274 RSHELLV
+274 HSHEMLV
-281 ASVVESERLREALA
+281 ASVAESERLREALA

-318 RMEDDAK
+318 RLEDDAK

-332 QYHEQQSDL
+332 QYHEQQSGL

-366 RERRKKAYDEYA
+366 RERRKTAYDEYA
-378 DACQQLELPR
+378 AACQLLELAR
-388 AQSLDTFHDNRRK
+388 AQSLDTFHDNRRIAVELK
-401 AAEIQHDIEQDKAKQ
+401 HNIEQDKAKQ
-416 ADERDQLKIS
+416 TEARDKIKVS
-426 IHAVDEKCNELV
+426 IHTVNTKCNELV
-438 AEIGSLKK
+438 AEIDSLKK

-458 RETLCAALNIPESEL
+458 RETLCAALNIAESEL

-482 RKEESAWEGAI
+482 RKEESVWEGAI

-506 SEAHYSAVSAYVDR
+506 SDAHYQAVSAYVDR

-532 SAESRPAASPDP
+532 AADARPAASLAA
-544 TSRPQSLA
+544 QSLA
-552 NKVEIKADSSSYPWL
+552 NKVEIKADSTSYQWL
-567 MAELA
+567 MTELA
-572 RSYDYVCSDN
+572 RGHDYLCCDN
-582 MDEFR
+582 LEDFR
-587 RHPKALTRQ
+587 RHPKALTYH
-596 GQVKT
+596 GQLKT
-601 SGVRHEKDDR
+601 GGVRHEKDDR
-611 TAIGDRSRYVLG
+611 HRIDDRSRYVLG
-623 WSNEGKIRALEAQLE
+623 WSNEGKLLALETQLKQD
-638 HHQAEGN
+638 QAEGN
-645 ALLNRLAKTEAALKG
+645 ALLGRLAKTEAALKE
-660 LDKHQAALLEL
+660 LDKQQAALLEL
-671 LRPAEFALIDWPQ
+671 LRPTEFSLIDWQQ

-704 TLRTLNASLE
+704 ILRSLNEQLAEIAKHLE
-714 AITKQLKESNQKLG
+714 RSNNQLI
-728 ELQTRIGGKNTECSN
+728 ELRDKIGGKKTDLSN
-743 AQSELVDAK
+743 AQSDLFDAK
-752 NTLEQLPET
+752 NILEQLPEV
-761 ERAIC
+761 ERAIF
-766 FSGLDKQAGEALE
+766 FSNLDKQAVEALE

-785 PRQCSD
+785 PRQCD
-791 TEKHL
+791 EAEKQM
-796 RNWLQSRIDKARKKA
+796 RKWLQSRIDNTRRKAN
-811 GEISN
+811 EVSN

-828 YPAGCREVNASLDSS
+828 YPADCREVNASLDSS

-879 LQNKLDQESCTILNK
+879 LQNKLDQESHTIRDK

-907 ESGTYI
+907 DSGTYI

-924 IRQFKEDLKGC
+924 TRQFKEDLKGC
-935 LANTLTGTASG
+935 LAHTSTGA
-946 SGTEDELYTEHR
+946 EDELYTEHR

-973 DSTEADR
+973 DTTQADR
-980 RWMRKVTD
+980 SWMRKVTD

-999 RWKEDGTEKEFYSDS
+999 RWKEDSKEKEFYSDS

-1033 LAYQYGLSQSDINQQ
+1033 LAYQYGIDQQ

-1102 RSVHLVHNQGG
+1102 RSVHLVHNQEGK
-1113 NNSMIRSLTISEY
+1113 NSMVRSLTIAEY
-1126 REEKARSQTAVIS
+1126 LEEKARSQAVKS

>member
-1 MLSTEMDL
+1 MPSTEVDL
-9 FKTPGFRLD
+9 FKTPGFRLER
-18 HFEVLNWGTFD
+18 FEVFNWGTFD
-29 KRIWRIGANGENAL
+29 QHVWRLDTHGENAL

-76 AETRERSLASYVRGY
+76 ADTRERSLASYVRGY

-102 AKSVSLRGL
+102 AKSVALRGL

-117 LGRFRNE
+117 LGFFRNE

-136 WMKDDKGQPE
+136 WMKDEKGQPE
-146 RFHLVS
+146 RFHLVAQ
-152 ERELSIARDFSGFGE
+152 RELSIANDFSGFGE
-167 DIQELKKRLRKMA
+167 DILDLKKRLKKIE
-180 AVTLYD
+180 AVTLYE
-186 SFPEYGKDFRRR
+186 SFPPYGQDFRRR

-236 EPRITGLCRLFD
+236 EPRITELCRLFD

-261 GQIARLTPLVDNC
+261 GQIARLTPLIANC
-274 RSHELLV
+274 HHYESLITSV
-281 ASVVESERLREALA
+281 AESERLREALP
-295 AWIAQRKH
+295 AWVALRKY

-318 RMEDDAK
+318 RLEDDAR

-332 QYHEQQSDL
+332 QHHEQQSEL

-378 DACQQLELPR
+378 NACQHLELPR

-401 AAEIQHDIEQDKAKQ
+401 AVELKKDIEQNKTKQ
-416 ADERDQLKIS
+416 TNERDQIKFS
-426 IHAVDEKCNELV
+426 IHSADTQCNELI
-438 AEIGSLKK
+438 AEIDSLKK

-453 RMLLL
+453 RMLHL
-458 RETLCAALNIPESEL
+458 RESLCEALNIPESEL
-473 PFAGELIQV
+473 PFVGELIQV

-506 SEAHYSAVSAYVDR
+506 TETHYAAVSTYVDK

-532 SAESRPAASPDP
+532 STEVRPVASLA
-544 TSRPQSLA
+544 PQSLA
-552 NKVEIKADSSSYPWL
+552 NKVEIKADSSSYNWL
-567 MAELA
+567 MSELA
-572 RSYDYVCSDN
+572 RGYDYVCCDN
-582 MDEFR
+582 LDEFR
-587 RHPKALTRQ
+587 RHPKAITRQ
-596 GQVKT
+596 GQVKMG
-601 SGVRHEKDDR
+601 GVRHEKDDR
-611 TAIGDRSRYVLG
+611 NRIDDRSRYVLG
-623 WSNEGKIRALEAQLE
+623 WSNEGKIRALETQLK
-638 HHQAEGN
+638 QQQTEGN
-645 ALLNRLAKTEAALKG
+645 ALLSRLFKIETALKNS
-660 LDKHQAALLEL
+660 DKHQAALLEL
-671 LRPAEFALIDWPQ
+671 LRPAEFSLVDWSQP
-684 TVAQIHQLQEEKRE
+684 VAQIHQLQEEKRE
-698 LEQSSD
+698 LELSSD
-704 TLRTLNASLE
+704 TLRTLNARLE
-714 AITKQLKESNQKLG
+714 IVTAALKDSNQKLG
-728 ELQTRIGGKNTECSN
+728 ELQTKIGGKNTECIHAQSDLIDTQKTLELLPQSERTICFPGLDSN
-743 AQSELVDAK
+743 A
-752 NTLEQLPET
+752 N
-761 ERAIC
+761 
-766 FSGLDKQAGEALE
+766 EALE

-785 PRQCSD
+785 PKQCID
-791 TEKHL
+791 AEKRIHS
-796 RNWLQSRIDKARKKA
+796 WLQKRIDTMRKDAAR
-811 GEISN
+811 ISN

-828 YPAGCREVNASLDSS
+828 YPADCREVDASLESS
-843 TAFQL
+843 KAFQL
-848 MLNHL
+848 MLNNL
-853 MAEDLPRFKSKFK
+853 MAEDLPRFKIKFK

-879 LQNKLDQESCTILNK
+879 LQNKLDQESLTILKK
-894 IDTINRSLIQIEY
+894 IDTINRSLKQIEY
-907 ESGTYI
+907 DSGTYI
-913 QLIPDPDPDME
+913 QLVPDPDPDME

-935 LANTLTGTASG
+935 LANTLAGVG
-946 SGTEDELYTEHR
+946 DELYTEHR

-980 RWMRKVTD
+980 RWMHKVTD

-999 RWKEDGTEKEFYSDS
+999 RWQEDGSEKEFYSDS

-1033 LAYQYGLSQSDINQQ
+1033 LAYQYGIDQQ
-1048 NRSTRAFRFVMID
+1048 KRSTRAFRFVMID

-1102 RSVHLVHNQGG
+1102 RSVHLVHNKEGKE
-1113 NNSMIRSLTISEY
+1113 SMIRSLTIAEY
-1126 REEKARSQTAVIS
+1126 REEKARSQRV

>member
-1 MLSTEMDL
+1 MRSTEMEPEMDL
-9 FKTPGFRLD
+9 FKAPGFRLD

-54 LVDAITTLLVP
+54 LVDALTTLLVP

-76 AETRERSLASYVRGY
+76 AETRERNLASYVRGY

-102 AKSVSLRGL
+102 AKSVALRGL

-152 ERELSIARDFSGFGE
+152 ERELTIARDFSGFGE

-180 AVTLYD
+180 ATTLYD
-186 SFPEYGKDFRRR
+186 SFSEYGKDFRRR

-261 GQIARLTPLVDNC
+261 GQIARLAPLADNC
-274 RSHELLV
+274 RNHESLV
-281 ASVVESERLREALA
+281 AGVAESERLREALA

-303 GLLEE
+303 GLLAE
-308 MITRFNLEIL
+308 MIARFKLEIL
-318 RMEDDAK
+318 RMEDEAG

-332 QYHEQQSDL
+332 QYHEQQSEL

-355 IAGLISQLEKE
+355 IAGLIAQLEKE

-378 DACQQLELPR
+378 AACQQLELPR

-401 AAEIQHDIEQDKAKQ
+401 AAELKHGFEQDKAKQ
-416 ADERDQLKIS
+416 ADERDRLKIS
-426 IHAVDEKCNELV
+426 IHSVDTKCNELV

-473 PFAGELIQV
+473 PFAGELIRV

-506 SEAHYSAVSAYVDR
+506 PEAHYAAVSAYVDR

-532 SAESRPAASPDP
+532 ATEARPVASLA
-544 TSRPQSLA
+544 PQSLA
-552 NKVEIKADSSSYPWL
+552 NKVEIKADSPSYPWL
-567 MAELA
+567 MSELA
-572 RSYDYVCSDN
+572 RGYDYVCSDN

-601 SGVRHEKDDR
+601 GGVRHEKDDR

-623 WSNEGKIRALEAQLE
+623 WSNEEKIRALAAQLE

-645 ALLNRLAKTEAALKG
+645 ALLGRLVKTEAALKE

-671 LRPAEFALIDWPQ
+671 LRPTEFSLIDWSQ
-684 TVAQIHQLQEEKRE
+684 TVAQIHRLQEEKRE

-714 AITKQLKESNQKLG
+714 NVTGQLKESNRKLG
-728 ELQTRIGGKNTECSN
+728 ELQTGIGGKNIELSN
-743 AQSELVDAK
+743 AQSDLADAHII
-752 NTLEQLPET
+752 LQQLPEP

-766 FSGLDKQAGEALE
+766 FGSLDKQAGEALE

-791 TEKHL
+791 AEKQM
-796 RNWLQSRIDKARKKA
+796 RNWLQSRIDKTRKKA

-828 YPAGCREVNASLDSS
+828 YPADCREVNASLDSS
-843 TAFQL
+843 AEFQR

-853 MAEDLPRFKSKFK
+853 MAEDLPRFKSRFK

-879 LQNKLDQESCTILNK
+879 LQNKLDQESRTIQNK
-894 IDTINRSLIQIEY
+894 IDTINRSLNQIEY
-907 ESGTYI
+907 DSGTFI
-913 QLIPDPDPDME
+913 QLVPDPDPDME

-935 LANTLTGTASG
+935 LANTLTGA
-946 SGTEDELYTEHR
+946 EDELYTEHR

-980 RWMRKVTD
+980 RWTRKVTD

-999 RWKEDGTEKEFYSDS
+999 RWKEDGAEKEFYSDS

-1033 LAYQYGLSQSDINQQ
+1033 LAYQYGIDQQ

-1113 NNSMIRSLTISEY
+1113 NNSMIRSLTIAEY
-1126 REEKARSQTAVIS
+1126 REEKARFA

>member
-1 MLSTEMDL
+1 M
-9 FKTPGFRLD
+9 FKSPGFRLER
-18 HFEVLNWGTFD
+18 FEVLNWGTFN
-29 KRIWRIGANGENAL
+29 KRIWRIATNGENAL

-54 LVDAITTLLVP
+54 LVDALTTLLVP
-65 AHRVVFNKAAG
+65 AHRVIFNKAAG

-102 AKSVSLRGL
+102 AKSVALRGL

-136 WMKDDKGQPE
+136 WMKDDKGAPE
-146 RFHLVS
+146 KFHIVS
-152 ERELSIARDFSGFGE
+152 ESELTVARDFSAFGE
-167 DIQELKKRLRKMA
+167 DILELKKRLRKMA
-180 AVTLYD
+180 AVTLHE
-186 SFPEYGKDFRRR
+186 SFAAYGQDFRRR
-198 MGLAGEQALDLFYQ
+198 MGLASEQALDLFYQ

-236 EPRITGLCRLFD
+236 EPRITALCRLFD

-261 GQIARLTPLVDNC
+261 GQIARLTPLVNHC
-274 RSHELLV
+274 RSHEVLV
-281 ASVVESERLREALA
+281 VSVAESERLREALS
-295 AWIAQRKH
+295 AWIAQRKF

-318 RMEDDAK
+318 RMEDEAS

-332 QYHEQQSDL
+332 MYHGQQSEL

-355 IAGLISQLEKE
+355 IAGLIENLEKE

-378 DACQQLELPR
+378 EACQQLELPR
-388 AQSLDTFHDNRRK
+388 AQSLPTFHDNRSKAVELKQNLEQNK
-401 AAEIQHDIEQDKAKQ
+401 AAQTA
-416 ADERDQLKIS
+416 ERDRIKVA
-426 IHAVDEKCNELV
+426 IHAVNTKCNELV
-438 AEIGSLKK
+438 TEIASLKK

-458 RETLCAALNIPESEL
+458 REALCEALNIPESDL

-482 RKEESAWEGAI
+482 RKEEGVWEGAI

-506 SEAHYSAVSAYVDR
+506 ADAHYSAVTAYVDR

-532 SAESRPAASPDP
+532 SAEIRPPVVLAA
-544 TSRPQSLA
+544 QSLA
-552 NKVEIKADSSSYPWL
+552 NKIDIKADSPSYQWL
-567 MAELA
+567 LSELA
-572 RSYDYVCSDN
+572 RGYDYLCCDSLD
-582 MDEFR
+582 DFR

-596 GQVKT
+596 GQVKAG
-601 SGVRHEKDDR
+601 GVRHEKDDR
-611 TAIGDRSRYVLG
+611 NRIDDRSSYVLG
-623 WSNEGKIRALEAQLE
+623 WSNEGKIRTLETQLE
-638 HHQAEGN
+638 HHQSEGDS
-645 ALLNRLAKTEAALKG
+645 LLSLLAKTEAALKD
-660 LDKHQAALLEL
+660 LDRHQAALLEL
-671 LRPAEFALIDWPQ
+671 LRPAEFSVIDWSQ
-684 TVAQIHQLQEEKRE
+684 TVAQIHHLQEEKRE

-704 TLRTLNASLE
+704 KLRTLNTSLE
-714 AITKQLKESNQKLG
+714 AVTLQLKEANQKLG
-728 ELQTRIGGKNTECSN
+728 ELQTRIGGRNTERSN
-743 AQSELVDAK
+743 AQSDLVDAK
-752 NTLEQLPET
+752 NILEQLPAS
-761 ERAIC
+761 ERASC
-766 FSGLDKQAGEALE
+766 FAALDIKAREALD

-785 PRQCSD
+785 PKQCSD
-791 TEKHL
+791 AETQVRK
-796 RNWLQSRIDKARKKA
+796 WLQSHIDKARKKA

-828 YPAGCREVNASLDSS
+828 YPADSREVNASLDSS
-843 TAFQL
+843 AAFQL

-879 LQNKLDQESCTILNK
+879 LQNKLDQESQTIQKK
-894 IDTINRSLIQIEY
+894 IDTINRSLKQIEY
-907 ESGTYI
+907 DSGTFI

-935 LANTLTGTASG
+935 LANTMTGS
-946 SGTEDELYTEHR
+946 EDELYTEHR

-973 DSTEADR
+973 DSTNADR
-980 RWMRKVTD
+980 TWMRKVTD

-999 RWKEDGTEKEFYSDS
+999 RWHADNTEKEFYSDS

-1033 LAYQYGLSQSDINQQ
+1033 LAYQYGVSQSETGQQ

-1102 RSVHLVHNQGG
+1102 RSVHLVHNNEG
-1113 NNSMIRSLTISEY
+1113 NDSMIRSLTIAEY
-1126 REEKARSQTAVIS
+1126 REEKARIHAIIP

>member
-1 MLSTEMDL
+1 MLSTETGM
-9 FKTPGFRLD
+9 FKSPGFRLER
-18 HFEVLNWGTFD
+18 FEVLNWGTFN
-29 KRIWRIGANGENAL
+29 KRIWRIATNGENAL

-54 LVDAITTLLVP
+54 LVDALTTLLVP
-65 AHRVVFNKAAG
+65 AHRVIFNKAAG

-102 AKSVSLRGL
+102 AKSVALRGM

-146 RFHLVS
+146 RFHIVS
-152 ERELSIARDFSGFGE
+152 ENELTIARDFSGFGE

-180 AVTLYD
+180 AVTLHE
-186 SFPEYGKDFRRR
+186 SFAAYGQDFRRR
-198 MGLAGEQALDLFYQ
+198 MGLASEQALDLFYQ

-236 EPRITGLCRLFD
+236 EPRITALCRLFD

-261 GQIARLTPLVDNC
+261 GQIARLTPLVNNC

-281 ASVVESERLREALA
+281 ISVAESERLREALS
-295 AWIAQRKH
+295 AWIAQRKS

-318 RMEDDAK
+318 RMEDEAG

-332 QYHEQQSDL
+332 QYHGQQSEL

-355 IAGLISQLEKE
+355 IAGLILNLEKE
-366 RERRKKAYDEYA
+366 RERRKKAYEEYA
-378 DACQQLELPR
+378 EACQQLELPR
-388 AQSLDTFHDNRRK
+388 AQSLDTFHDNRRNAVELKQNIEQNK
-401 AAEIQHDIEQDKAKQ
+401 AAQTA
-416 ADERDQLKIS
+416 ERDRIKVAM
-426 IHAVDEKCNELV
+426 HAVNTKCNELV
-438 AEIGSLKK
+438 TEIASLKK

-458 RETLCAALNIPESEL
+458 RESLCAALNIPESEL
-473 PFAGELIQV
+473 PFAGELIRV
-482 RKEESAWEGAI
+482 RKEESVWEGAI

-506 SEAHYSAVSAYVDR
+506 ADAHYSAVTAYVDR

-532 SAESRPAASPDP
+532 AAETRPQAVLAS
-544 TSRPQSLA
+544 QSLA
-552 NKVEIKADSSSYPWL
+552 NKIDIKADSPSYQWL
-567 MAELA
+567 LSELA
-572 RSYDYVCSDN
+572 RGYDYLCCDSLD
-582 MDEFR
+582 DFR

-596 GQVKT
+596 GQVKAG
-601 SGVRHEKDDR
+601 GVRHEKDDR
-611 TAIGDRSRYVLG
+611 NRIDDRSRYVLG
-623 WSNEGKIRALEAQLE
+623 WSNEGKIRALETQLE
-638 HHQAEGN
+638 YHQTEGDT
-645 ALLNRLAKTEAALKG
+645 LLMLLAKTEAVLKD
-660 LDKHQAALLEL
+660 LDRHQAALLEL
-671 LRPAEFALIDWPQ
+671 LRPAEFSVIDWSQ
-684 TVAQIHQLQEEKRE
+684 TVAQIHKLQEEKRE

-714 AITKQLKESNQKLG
+714 AVTLQLKEANQKLG
-728 ELQTRIGGKNTECSN
+728 ELQTRIGGRNTERGN
-743 AQSELVDAK
+743 AQSDLADAK
-752 NTLEQLPET
+752 NILEQLPVS
-761 ERAIC
+761 ERASC
-766 FSGLDKQAGEALE
+766 FAALDKQAGEALD

-785 PRQCSD
+785 PKQSGDAETQVR
-791 TEKHL
+791 K
-796 RNWLQSRIDKARKKA
+796 WLQNQIDKARKKA

-828 YPAGCREVNASLDSS
+828 YPADSREVNASLDSS
-843 TAFQL
+843 AAFQL

-879 LQNKLDQESCTILNK
+879 LQNKLDQESLTILKK
-894 IDTINRSLIQIEY
+894 IYTINRSLKQIEY
-907 ESGTYI
+907 DPGTFI

-935 LANTLTGTASG
+935 LANTLTGA
-946 SGTEDELYTEHR
+946 EDELYTEHR

-999 RWKEDGTEKEFYSDS
+999 RWQEDNTEKEFYSDS

-1033 LAYQYGLSQSDINQQ
+1033 LAYQYGVSQSDTGQL

-1102 RSVHLVHNQGG
+1102 RSVHLVHNNEG
-1113 NNSMIRSLTISEY
+1113 NDSVIRSLTIAEY
-1126 REEKARSQTAVIS
+1126 REEKARVHAIIP

>member
-1 MLSTEMDL
+1 MLSTESDISNTPDL
-9 FKTPGFRLD
+9 FKSPGFRLD
-18 HFEVLNWGTFD
+18 RFEVFNWGTFD
-29 KRIWRIGANGENAL
+29 QHVWRIEANGENAL

-54 LVDAITTLLVP
+54 LVDALTILLVP

-102 AKSVSLRGL
+102 AKSVALRGL

-117 LGRFRNE
+117 LGCFRND

-152 ERELSIARDFSGFGE
+152 ERKLSIAQDFSGFGE
-167 DIQELKKRLRKMA
+167 DIQELKKRLRKME
-180 AVTLYD
+180 AVTLHD
-186 SFPEYGKDFRRR
+186 SFPSYGQDFRRR

-221 ITEFVRNHMLEDPDI
+221 ITEFVRNHMLEDPEI
-236 EPRITGLCRLFD
+236 EDRITNLCRLFD

-261 GQIARLTPLVDNC
+261 GQIARLTPLVQNC
-274 RSHELLV
+274 RSHESLV
-281 ASVVESERLREALA
+281 ASVAESERLREALA

-303 GLLEE
+303 GLLAE
-308 MITRFNLEIL
+308 MITRFNLDIL
-318 RMEDDAK
+318 RLEDDAR
-325 QQQTAID
+325 QQQTTID
-332 QYHEQQSDL
+332 QYHELQGEL

-378 DACQQLELPR
+378 EACQQLELAR
-388 AQSLDTFHDNRRK
+388 AQSLDTFHDNRRI
-401 AAEIQHDIEQDKAKQ
+401 AAELQHNIEQDKAKRT
-416 ADERDQLKIS
+416 DERDKIKVS
-426 IHAVDEKCNELV
+426 IHTVDTKCNELV
-438 AEIGSLKK
+438 AEISSLRK

-453 RMLLL
+453 RMLML
-458 RETLCAALNIPESEL
+458 RETLCEALNIPESEL

-506 SEAHYSAVSAYVDR
+506 AETHYPAVSTYVDR

-532 SAESRPAASPDP
+532 STEAHPLASL
-544 TSRPQSLA
+544 SPQSLA
-552 NKVEIKADSSSYPWL
+552 NKVEIKADSSSYQWL
-567 MAELA
+567 MGELA
-572 RSYDYVCSDN
+572 RGFDYVCCDN

-601 SGVRHEKDDR
+601 GGVRHEKDDR
-611 TAIGDRSRYVLG
+611 SRIDDRSRYVLG
-623 WSNEGKIRALEAQLE
+623 WSNEGKILALETQLK
-638 HHQAEGN
+638 HHQAEG
-645 ALLNRLAKTEAALKG
+645 AVLLGRLMKTEAALKE

-671 LRPAEFALIDWPQ
+671 LRPAEFSLIDWSH
-684 TVAQIHQLQEEKRE
+684 TVAQIHQLQKEKRE

-704 TLRTLNASLE
+704 ILRSLNTRLAEVTNQLE
-714 AITKQLKESNQKLG
+714 TSNEQLI
-728 ELQTRIGGKNTECSN
+728 ELRDKIGGKKKDLSN
-743 AQSELVDAK
+743 AQSDLADAK
-752 NTLEQLPET
+752 TIFEQLPES
-761 ERAIC
+761 ERVIC
-766 FSGLDKQAGEALE
+766 FASLDKQASEALE
-779 GKLPNT
+779 SKSPNT
-785 PRQCSD
+785 PKQCDDS
-791 TEKHL
+791 EKQM
-796 RNWLQSRIDKARKKA
+796 RKWLQSRIDNTRQKA
-811 GEISN
+811 GEISES
-816 LIIAAMQQYIAA
+816 IIRAMQQYIAA
-828 YPAGCREVNASLDSS
+828 FPADCREVNASLDSS

-853 MAEDLPRFKSKFK
+853 MAEDLPRFKNKFK

-879 LQNKLDQESCTILNK
+879 LQNKLDQESHTIRDK

-907 ESGTYI
+907 DSGTYI

-935 LANTLTGTASG
+935 LAHTSTGV
-946 SGTEDELYTEHR
+946 EDELYTEHR

-999 RWKEDGTEKEFYSDS
+999 RWKEDSTEKEFYSDS

-1033 LAYQYGLSQSDINQQ
+1033 LAYQYGIDQQ

-1102 RSVHLVHNQGG
+1102 RSVHLVHNQEGK
-1113 NNSMIRSLTISEY
+1113 NSMIRSLTIAEY
-1126 REEKARSQTAVIS
+1126 LEEKARSQAVKS